1 MLIGTNWANQP
12 ENQTGLS
19 TRVGKTAVSCSLLLL
34 PQRLLWSGDDLTKRG
49 RRQELDGMAMR
60 IAARERDTLP
70 PPFHCLHRRIGSR
83 PGTTHHGTA
92 RTDRAGIGKG

>member
-1 MLIGTNWANQP
+1 VLIGTNWANQP

-34 PQRLLWSGDDLTKRG
+34 PQRLLWARDDLAKRG

-70 PPFHCLHRRIGSR
+70 LPLHFFTVGSAR
-83 PGTTHHGTA
+83 DPGQHITAQHGPTEL
-92 RTDRAGIGKG
+92 G